1 MISVVIPLYNKRG
14 LVSQTIATVLA
25 QTYNG
30 YEIVVVD
37 DGSTDGSID
46 EVKAIADPR
55 IRIVSRQNGGVAAA
69 RNTGIKHARGE
80 FVAFLDTDDRWARRC
95 DCDAFCAQ
103 FRVLTQFNCIFRLI
117 FVPESRRHLAFALWR
132 HVCFDTI
139 AVC

>member
-55 IRIVSRQNGGVAAA
+55 IRIVSRQNGGVAALP
-69 RNTGIKHARGE
+69 T
-80 FVAFLDTDDRWARRC
+80 VC
-95 DCDAFCAQ
+95 CASLQ
-103 FRVLTQFNCIFRLI
+103 WHTSN
-117 FVPESRRHLAFALWR
+117 P
-132 HVCFDTI
+132 
-139 AVC
+139 